1 MATTDVAF
9 FFFHLSCSKEHETH
23 LTTPPPCPEPLQ
35 AIHETVWPSWT
46 HQSKIIPK
54 SLHSRDYSS
63 LSLSFAPL
71 RPFCLPAAG
80 ASCDPGPLSCTH
92 GGNEGCWAACGFAG
106 ESLGGLSVCVRA
118 KYGCMLCSVKRLNAA
133 FCPPT
138 AAAVCVPPFL
148 CLNLCCCGCLCPSPV
163 RRPQRCGQQSP
174 PGLP

>member
-1 MATTDVAF
+1 MNYFLRLPSLPSCLRLIDKWPPQMWLF
-9 FFFHLSCSKEHETH
+9 FSFIFHAQKNMRPIWLQ
-23 LTTPPPCPEPLQ
+23 PPCPELLQ

-54 SLHSRDYSS
+54 SLYSRDYSS

-106 ESLGGLSVCVRA
+106 ESLEGLKCVCDR
-118 KYGCMLCSVKRLNAA
+118 S
-133 FCPPT
+133 T
-138 AAAVCVPPFL
+138 AVC
-148 CLNLCCCGCLCPSPV
+148 CA
-163 RRPQRCGQQSP
+163 QSN
-174 PGLP
+174 G